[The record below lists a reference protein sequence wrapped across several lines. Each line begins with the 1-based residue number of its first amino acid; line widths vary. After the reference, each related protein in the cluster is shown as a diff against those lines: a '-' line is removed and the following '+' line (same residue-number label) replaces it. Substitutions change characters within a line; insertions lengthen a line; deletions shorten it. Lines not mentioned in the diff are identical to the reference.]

1 MTYFINMLLCL
12 KDTQF
17 NKNNLLIN
25 NKINNNVI
33 NNSFFYRI
41 YYSTKNAILN
51 GISMEFVFNNITVE
65 KHFNKIKIN
74 FNKKDNFNTISKL
87 VKIENDLMNI
97 LDIDKKKK
105 FLLRD
110 QLENNYIKI
119 INNDNRNANSLKLIL
134 KISGFWETNH
144 DFGLTFR
151 FLNIC

>member
-1 MTYFINMLLCL
+1 MLLCL

-41 YYSTKNAILN
+41 YYSTRNVILN